1 MPTGGVSPANVAEF
15 LASPHVIACGGTWM
29 VKANLIKEGRFNEV
43 ERLCR
48 EAMGIVATVR

>member
-1 MPTGGVSPANVAEF
+1 MAEF

-29 VKANLIKEGRFNEV
+29 VKANLIKEGRFDEV